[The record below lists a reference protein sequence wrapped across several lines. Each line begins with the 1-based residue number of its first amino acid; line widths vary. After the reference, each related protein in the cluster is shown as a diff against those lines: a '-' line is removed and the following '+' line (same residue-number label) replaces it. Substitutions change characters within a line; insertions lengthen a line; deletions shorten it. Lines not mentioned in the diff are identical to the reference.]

1 MITLSNGMEV
11 HISVMHAYPDGCLL
25 AAELSGIILP
35 ALSELP
41 KDMKDLVDTAQAIA
55 SGAIEGKE
63 AEAASSAA
71 RARLLAIAKDDE
83 TSDRVYRA
91 IAKALVG
98 LADRARF
105 ERVSQQLLSTLTVKH
120 GGLMINLSRQSD
132 VQTVVGSNLK
142 LVLEL
147 LYVAL
152 KENFLAFF
160 SGGGDTNAEASSA
173 QTRRA

>member
-11 HISVMHAYPDGCLL
+11 HVSVMHAYPDGCLL

-41 KDMKDLVDTAQAIA
+41 KDLVDTAQALA

-63 AEAASSAA
+63 ADAASSAA
-71 RARLLAIAKDDE
+71 RARLVAIAKDGE
-83 TSDRVYRA
+83 ASDRVYRG

-132 VQTVVGSNLK
+132 IQTVVGSNLK